1 MSRYVLKF
9 HKTGYVKYTSHLDLL
24 RIFKRSF
31 KKCGLAL
38 RYSQGFNP
46 HPKMGFAQPLS
57 LGYSSL
63 CELIEFE
70 TAADHDPNEILKK
83 IQDTLPEGLEPV
95 SCQRFDQNIKSL
107 AGEADSAV
115 YTVWIPVPPEAADQ
129 WTSEI
134 AETTAESYLSQNE
147 ITAMKRQ
154 KKTKKLAPVDIRK
167 QIRSLHADVS
177 ESADHEKTLELTM
190 LLDCGS
196 TSNLSPELVLTTFCQ
211 FAGLPVE
218 RYQVEIERKTINFV
232 NNLQF

>member
-83 IQDTLPEGLEPV
+83 MQDTLPEGLEPV

-154 KKTKKLAPVDIRK
+154 KKTKKLSEKVLRFSGKSNIMQWMSAKGMKRQIAHWPVRELSRTMSANRTTA
-167 QIRSLHADVS
+167 Q
-177 ESADHEKTLELTM
+177 ESVMQGNSQASRT
-190 LLDCGS
+190 
-196 TSNLSPELVLTTFCQ
+196 
-211 FAGLPVE
+211 
-218 RYQVEIERKTINFV
+218 
-232 NNLQF
+232 

>member
-1 MSRYVLKF
+1 
-9 HKTGYVKYTSHLDLL
+9 
-24 RIFKRSF
+24 
-31 KKCGLAL
+31 
-38 RYSQGFNP
+38 
-46 HPKMGFAQPLS
+46 MGFAQPLS

-83 IQDTLPEGLEPV
+83 MQDTLPEGLEPV

-115 YTVWIPVPPEAADQ
+115 YVVWVPIPLQASNQWSREKAEA
-129 WTSEI
+129 I
-134 AETTAESYLSQNE
+134 AESYLKQNE

-167 QIRSLHADVS
+167 QIRSLQADVTAS
-177 ESADHEKTLELTM
+177 PEGGMTLELTM

-211 FAGLPVE
+211 FAELPVE

>member
-9 HKTGYVKYTSHLDLL
+9 QKTGYVKYTSHLDLL

-31 KKCGLAL
+31 KKSGLAL

-70 TAADHDPNEILKK
+70 TVGDHEPSDVLKK
-83 IQDTLPEGLEPV
+83 MQEALPEGLEPV

-115 YTVWIPVPPEAADQ
+115 YTEWIPVPSHRADEWTREKAEAM
-129 WTSEI
+129 
-134 AETTAESYLSQNE
+134 AESYLDQTE

-211 FAGLPVE
+211 FADIPVE
-218 RYQVEIERKTINFV
+218 RYQVEIERKSLYFV

>member
-1 MSRYVLKF
+1 MSKYVLKF
-9 HKTGYVKYTSHLDLL
+9 QKAGYVKYTSHLDLL

-31 KKCGLAL
+31 KKSGLAL

-70 TAADHDPNEILKK
+70 TVADHEPSEILKK
-83 IQDTLPEGLEPV
+83 MQEALPEGLEPV
-95 SCQRFDQNIKSL
+95 SCHRFDQNIKSL

-115 YTVWIPVPPEAADQ
+115 YTVWIPVPLQEADE
-129 WTSEI
+129 WTREK
-134 AETTAESYLSQNE
+134 AEAMAESYLDQTE

-196 TSNLSPELVLTTFCQ
+196 TSNLSPELVLTTFCK
-211 FAGLPVE
+211 FADLPAE
-218 RYQVEIERKTINFV
+218 RYQVEIERKSLNFV